1 MPGSHALLSPSAAH
15 RWLNCTPSVRLEEG
29 IEDKGSD
36 FAAEGTLAHA
46 ICEQKLLSILG
57 RPHEDADK
65 EIADLSPKYHSGE
78 MDEYTDTYRSIVME
92 KLNAARVNTPDAQLL
107 VEVRLDF
114 RSFLQDSFGTADAVI
129 IADDLMEIID
139 FKYGKGVKVSA
150 FQNPQMRIYALGALD
165 EFLLEYNIKRVRM
178 TIVQPRI
185 DNLSEDEMPVSSLLK
200 WRDEILRPASELAF
214 RGEGEQKPGEWCR
227 FCKVKASCK
236 ALATLATKTC
246 NEDFKNPRLI
256 SDEDIP
262 KLLPLIPVLKSW
274 MDDFTVFSLERAM
287 AGAHLEGYK
296 VVEGRSVRQVTDQDG
311 LVGILTQEGFDRD
324 ILFRPA
330 ELKTLGDLEKIVGK
344 KKFADLS
351 KPYVTK
357 PQGKPALVELSDKR
371 PPLPLQSANDDF
383 KELNTNS

>member
-46 ICEQKLLSILG
+46 ICEQKLLTLLG
-57 RPHEDADK
+57 RPHDEADK
-65 EIADLSPKYHSGE
+65 EIEELSPKYHSGE
-78 MDEYTDTYRSIVME
+78 MDEYTDTYKAIVME
-92 KLNAARVNTPDAQLL
+92 KYNAAKVNTPDAQLL

-185 DNLSEDEMPVSSLLK
+185 DNLSEDEMPVSSLIK
-200 WRDEILRPASELAF
+200 WRDEVLRPASELAF
-214 RGEGEQKPGEWCR
+214 RGDGEQKPGEWCR

-296 VVEGRSVRQVTDQDG
+296 VVEGRSIRQVTDQDG

-357 PQGKPALVELSDKR
+357 PQGKPTLVELSDKR
-371 PPLPLQSANDDF
+371 PPLSLQSANDDF
-383 KELNTNS
+383 KELNSNS

>member
-46 ICEQKLLSILG
+46 ICEQKLLTLLG
-57 RPHEDADK
+57 RPHDEADK
-65 EIADLSPKYHSGE
+65 EIEELSPKYHSGE
-78 MDEYTDTYRSIVME
+78 MDEYTDTYKAIVME
-92 KLNAARVNTPDAQLL
+92 KYNAAKVNTPDAQLL

-185 DNLSEDEMPVSSLLK
+185 DNLSEDEMPVSSLIK
-200 WRDEILRPASELAF
+200 WRDEVLRPASELAF
-214 RGEGEQKPGEWCR
+214 RGDGEQVPGEWCR

-296 VVEGRSVRQVTDQDG
+296 VVEGRSIRQVTDQDG

-357 PQGKPALVELSDKR
+357 PQGKPTLVELSDKR
-371 PPLPLQSANDDF
+371 PPLSLQSANDDF
-383 KELNTNS
+383 KELNSNS

>member
-46 ICEQKLLSILG
+46 ICEQKLLTLLG
-57 RPHEDADK
+57 RPHDEADK
-65 EIADLSPKYHSGE
+65 EIEELSPKYHSGE
-78 MDEYTDTYRSIVME
+78 MDEYTDTYKAIVME
-92 KLNAARVNTPDAQLL
+92 KYNAAKVNTPDAQLL

-185 DNLSEDEMPVSSLLK
+185 DNISEDEMPVSSLTK
-200 WRDEILRPASELAF
+200 WRDEVLRPASELAF
-214 RGEGEQKPGEWCR
+214 RGDGEQKPGEWCR

-296 VVEGRSVRQVTDQDG
+296 VVEGRSIRQVTDQDG

-371 PPLPLQSANDDF
+371 PPLSLQSANDDF
-383 KELNTNS
+383 KELNSNS